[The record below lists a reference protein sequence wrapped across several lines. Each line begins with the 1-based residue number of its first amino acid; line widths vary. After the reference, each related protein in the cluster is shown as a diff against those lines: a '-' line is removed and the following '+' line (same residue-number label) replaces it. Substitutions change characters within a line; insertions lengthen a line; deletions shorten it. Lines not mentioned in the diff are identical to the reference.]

1 MEYKREIY
9 KRLPRGQKNAIR
21 SDVLAAELGFSSTR
35 ALQKAIEEERR
46 TGALIL
52 SGANGYYAPE
62 SVEEVRES
70 YFRNRSRATSL
81 LYTLK
86 ECRKWLQRNDK
97 TFQGENLE
105 QMSISDF
112 LGEDKPIKTAK
123 VRGSVL

>member
-9 KRLPRGQKNAIR
+9 NYLPHGKNHAIKA
-21 SDVLAAELGFSSTR
+21 DVLAAELGYSSTR

-52 SGANGYYAPE
+52 SGAGGYYAPE
-62 SVEEVRES
+62 TVAEVRES
-70 YFRNRSRATSL
+70 YERNRSRATSL

-86 ECRKWLQRNDK
+86 ECRKWLMRNDRS
-97 TFQGENLE
+97 FRGENLE
-105 QMSISDF
+105 QMSIGDF
-112 LGEDKPIKTAK
+112 LGEEKPIRTAR